1 MNRPLSLLL
10 LSLLLCGPGCATTS
24 GAGEHSYG
32 ADAKSNYEM
41 GMKQLDNKDYLEA
54 QRYLEFV
61 SAKFPYSTFSALA
74 DLALGD
80 LFFQQEKFVE
90 AIDKYRN
97 FIKLH
102 PTHPKDD
109 YAAIQVANSYYE
121 QIPSDV
127 FFLPSSAE
135 KDQTDVKNALTAYGE
150 FLAQYPSS
158 DLRPKGLSRVAEL
171 RHRLADHE
179 MRIGQYY
186 LQHGR
191 AVSAAGRFE
200 NVLRDY
206 PGAGFDGAA
215 ALLLHTVYGK
225 LGQPEKGRDALER
238 LVKEHPDDPR
248 SAEAKRLLG
257 QG

>member
-1 MNRPLSLLL
+1 MNRALPLLL
-10 LSLLLCGPGCATTS
+10 LLATAACATSS
-24 GAGEHSYG
+24 GGGEHSYG
-32 ADAKSNYEM
+32 ADAKTNYET
-41 GMKQLDNKDYLEA
+41 GMKNLEGKDYLEA

-61 SAKFPYSTFSALA
+61 SAKFPYSSYSALA

-109 YAAIQVANSYYE
+109 YAALQVANAYYE

-135 KDQTDVKNALTAYGE
+135 KDQTDVKNALTSYGE

-158 DLRPKGLSRVAEL
+158 ELRPKGLARVSEL

-179 MRIGQYY
+179 MRIGRYY
-186 LQHGR
+186 LQHDR
-191 AVSAAGRFE
+191 PASAVGRFE
-200 NVLRDY
+200 TVLREY
-206 PGAGFDGAA
+206 PGAGYDGQA
-215 ALLLHTVYGK
+215 ALLLHDVYRR

-248 SAEAKRLLG
+248 IGEAKKLLG

>member
-1 MNRPLSLLL
+1 MIRPSAALLL
-10 LSLLLCGPGCATTS
+10 LCLAAAACASTS
-24 GAGEHSYG
+24 GSSDHSYG
-32 ADAKSNYEM
+32 ADAKSNYET
-41 GMKQLDNKDYLEA
+41 GMKNLEGKDYLEA

-80 LFFQQEKFVE
+80 LYFQQEKFVE

-102 PTHPKDD
+102 PTHPRDD
-109 YAAIQVANSYYE
+109 YAALQVANSYYE
-121 QIPSDV
+121 QIPSDL

-135 KDQTDVKNALTAYGE
+135 KDQTDVKAALTSYGE

-158 DLRPKGLSRVAEL
+158 ELRPKGLTRVGEL

-179 MRIGQYY
+179 LRIGQYY
-186 LQHGR
+186 LRHDR
-191 AVSAAGRFE
+191 AASAAGRFE
-200 NVLRDY
+200 TVLRDF

-215 ALLLHTVYGK
+215 ALLLHEAYGK
-225 LGQPEKGRDALER
+225 LGQPEKGRDALQR

-248 SAEAKRLLG
+248 VGEAKRLLG
-257 QG
+257 AG